1 MRLIQILNDAG
12 RESTRRSLR
21 VRPGAGLVPRAAA
34 VLGLLALAAGTAA
47 AGSFG
52 ARGAPGQPRS
62 DTALTGAVS
71 AAIEEADLPLG
82 LFEVEVRDGV
92 AFLTGEVLNE
102 ATRARVVE
110 VTLFVEG
117 VTAVETDL
125 TVLEPDYG
133 DEPEGDEPES
143 EEPSAAAAAPPAED
157 DRVVGGPPPT
167 VGALRV
173 GLAPEVVPPVGP
185 SRPDEEV
192 RAEVIRALEDA
203 DLEAGMPQ
211 VSVDAGIVR
220 LTGQVAHAFDRGRV
234 GERAGAV
241 DGVTAVDADLEV
253 AEPESAD
260 DLADDLRRAVLRY
273 AYYTV
278 FDDINFGLEDD
289 YRVVL
294 LGAVTEPFKKDEI
307 EERVSK
313 VFGVRGVDNRIEVL
327 PLSPNDQDLRRA
339 LYYRI
344 YRDSRFSDRANTVNP
359 PIHIV
364 VSRGVV
370 ALTGVVRSPVEARV
384 LESIARSTPGVF
396 RVVNR
401 LQH

>member
-1 MRLIQILNDAG
+1 MSLFLTPRDAS
-12 RESTRRSLR
+12 RETTRSSFR
-21 VRPGAGLVPRAAA
+21 VRPGAGLV
-34 VLGLLALAAGTAA
+34 LLPVWLLIGAGSA
-47 AGSFG
+47 AGSSSGPTG
-52 ARGAPGQPRS
+52 AAGQPRS
-62 DTALTGAVS
+62 DTALTAEIA

-102 ATRARVVE
+102 ATRTRVVE

-117 VTAVETDL
+117 VSAVETDL
-125 TVLEPDYG
+125 TVLEPDLG
-133 DEPEGDEPES
+133 EADEAGEEPGR
-143 EEPSAAAAAPPAED
+143 EEPSADTEAAAD

-167 VGALRV
+167 VGVPALGIV
-173 GLAPEVVPPVGP
+173 PEAAAPVGP
-185 SRPDEEV
+185 SRPDEAV

-203 DLEAGMPQ
+203 DLEAGAPQ
-211 VSVDAGIVR
+211 VAVEGGIVR
-220 LTGQVAHAFDRGRV
+220 LTGQVAHAFDRGRA
-234 GERAGAV
+234 GERAGSV
-241 DGVTAVDADLEV
+241 EGVTAVDADLEV

-260 DLADDLRRAVLRY
+260 DLADGVRRAVLRY

-401 LQH
+401 LQY

>member
-1 MRLIQILNDAG
+1 MSLFLILNDAG
-12 RESTRRSLR
+12 RERTRRSFR
-21 VRPGAGLVPRAAA
+21 ARPGASLAARAAA
-34 VLGLLALAAGTAA
+34 VLVASVLGAGSAA
-47 AGSFG
+47 AGSSG
-52 ARGAPGQPRS
+52 PHGAPGQPRS
-62 DTALTGAVS
+62 DTALTGEVT
-71 AAIEEADLPLG
+71 AAIEEADLPIG

-102 ATRARVVE
+102 STRARVVE
-110 VTLFVEG
+110 VVLFVEG

-125 TVLEPDYG
+125 TVLQPDYG
-133 DEPEGDEPES
+133 
-143 EEPSAAAAAPPAED
+143 EEAEAGEAAADAGTPPPAD
-157 DRVVGGPPPT
+157 DRVVGGPPPAAGEPFAG
-167 VGALRV
+167 V
-173 GLAPEVVPPVGP
+173 APVSVPPVRP

-203 DLEAGMPQ
+203 DLEAGTPQ

-220 LTGQVAHAFDRGRV
+220 LTGQVAHAFDRGRI

-260 DLADDLRRAVLRY
+260 DLADGLRRAVLRY